1 MSVTT
6 KAQTNDSI
14 VVFYGSAH
22 IDSMYGEPL
31 NKPAYLKVTLEL
43 STDSLYN
50 MTWNHNLAQYF
61 NGMDSTCFNS
71 GKYFIWNGYL
81 FISMDENENIVGEL
95 KCNLFAYSMFQ
106 EESAQTLTK
115 KESKALD
122 EMIRIYPTYYYLRIV
137 DEDKIYFNFDFD
149 VLEEVWKNQ
158 FIKMK
163 RSTTIPKRH

>member
-1 MSVTT
+1 MA

-43 STDSLYN
+43 FTDSVYI
-50 MTWNHNLAQYF
+50 MTWNHNLTQYF
-61 NGMDSTCFNS
+61 NGMESICFNS

-81 FISMDENENIVGEL
+81 FISMDENDNIAGGE
-95 KCNLFAYSMFQ
+95 KCNLFASSLFQ
-106 EESAQTLTK
+106 QESAQTLTK
-115 KESKALD
+115 KESKALE
-122 EMIRIYPTYYYLRIV
+122 EMIRNHPTYDYLRIV

-149 VLEEVWKNQ
+149 VLEEVWKNH

-163 RSTTIPKRH
+163 HSTTTPKRH